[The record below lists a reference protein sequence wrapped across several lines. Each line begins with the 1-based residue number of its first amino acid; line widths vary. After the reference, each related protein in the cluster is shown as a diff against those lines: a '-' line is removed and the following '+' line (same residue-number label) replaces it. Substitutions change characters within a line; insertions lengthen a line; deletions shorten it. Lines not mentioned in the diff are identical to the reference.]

1 MADPGRRDFLKLT
14 AAVAAGAAT
23 AGTGPRDARAQG
35 ARAPA
40 LDLKPEKGA
49 RLRVLRWKRFVQGDE
64 DLWMKNTE
72 RFAKATGIPVRID
85 NESWEDVRPKA
96 GVAANLGSGPDIIVG
111 FFDDPHLYPD
121 KLVDLTDL
129 ANYLGA
135 KYGGWY
141 DTCVRYATRDGRWIG
156 LPLGSAGIALV
167 YRESH
172 VKAAGFS
179 RFPRDTA
186 GFLKLCSAL
195 KTKGTPPGF
204 ALGNAVGDGNAWA
217 HWLVW
222 SHGGKLVD
230 DGNNVVINSPETVH
244 ALDYAKALC
253 RTFVPGTSAW
263 LDPDNNQAFLEGR
276 ISLTANGISIYYAA
290 KNDPKLAD
298 LAKDIQHASMPIGPV
313 GRPTEL
319 SLFTQAMV
327 FRYTRYPQAAKEY
340 LRFMWEREQYEPWQQ
355 ASIGYI
361 TQPLKAYEASP
372 VWTAD
377 PKHAP
382 FRNATNAMLY
392 HGHAGRLGYASAAAM
407 SDYIIVN
414 MVADV
419 ASGARTPGEAA
430 ERARRRA
437 ERYYKV

>member
-1 MADPGRRDFLKLT
+1 VTDTNRRDFLKAA
-14 AAVAAGAAT
+14 AAVVAGAAGGGL
-23 AGTGPRDARAQG
+23 AGDPAQAQAPRV
-35 ARAPA
+35 PA
-40 LDLKPEKGA
+40 LDLEPERGA

-72 RFAKATGIPVRID
+72 KFVNATGIQVRVD
-85 NESWEDVRPKA
+85 NENWEDVRPKA
-96 GVAANLGSGPDIIVG
+96 AVAANVGSGPDIIVG

-141 DTCVRYATRDGRWIG
+141 DTCIRYATKDGRWIG

-167 YRESH
+167 YRQSH

-179 RFPRDTA
+179 RVPRDTG
-186 GFLKLCSAL
+186 GFLKLCRAL
-195 KTKGTPPGF
+195 KAKGTPPGF
-204 ALGNAVGDGNAWA
+204 ALGNAVGDANAWA

-222 SHGGKLVD
+222 SHGGRLVD
-230 DGNNVVINSPETVH
+230 DGNNVAIHSAETVR
-244 ALDYAKALC
+244 ALEYARELC
-253 RTFVPGTSAW
+253 RTFIPGTSSW
-263 LDPDNNQAFLEGR
+263 LDPDNNRAFLEGR

-290 KNDPKLAD
+290 KNDPQLAG
-298 LAKDIQHASMPIGPV
+298 LAQDIQHAGMPIGPV

-319 SLFTQAMV
+319 SLLTQAMV
-327 FRYTRYPQAAKEY
+327 FRHTKYPQAAKEY

-355 ASIGYI
+355 AAIGYI
-361 TQPLKAYEASP
+361 TQPLKAYESNP

-377 PKHAP
+377 PKHMP
-382 FRNATNAMLY
+382 YRNATSAMLY
-392 HGHAGRLGYASAAAM
+392 NGYSGRLGYASAAAM
-407 SDYIIVN
+407 ADYIIVN

-419 ASGARTPGEAA
+419 ASGARTPAEAA